1 MNYPCLWPPAKDWS
15 SSGGLFFLNLPLPHT
30 GAPRPFSSPFSLCL
44 ARCPGVSYT
53 CGQASTP
60 PWPLSKAE
68 TLFRAQWSCRYSG
81 QPLAQPHEMAASTLL
96 GPRLS
101 HCLNQSTT
109 QFGLAELTFSLFQ
122 MRLLLS
128 VPLRQPS
135 DSCQS
140 IPRHSESS
148 QCLRS

>member
-101 HCLNQSTT
+101 HCLNQPPSSVLLNSPSHS
-109 QFGLAELTFSLFQ
+109 FKCAFSF
-122 MRLLLS
+122 LS
-128 VPLRQPS
+128 PYDSPQTAVNPSLGTLRA
-135 DSCQS
+135 
-140 IPRHSESS
+140 HSV
-148 QCLRS
+148 